1 VKVLAVI
8 PARYLS
14 TRFPGKPL
22 ALILGK
28 PMIQWVWERTLS
40 VPGLC
45 RVLVATDD
53 ERIAAVV
60 TGFGGEAV
68 MTSPGCPSGSD
79 RVWEA
84 VRGEDWDLALNL
96 QGDEPALNPA
106 GITALLAAMAR
117 DERAQMGTLVT
128 AIRERSEFENPNV
141 VKAVL
146 DGAGR
151 CLYFSRSPVP
161 FLRGR
166 GFGEAELW
174 RHVGV
179 YAFRK
184 EFLAAFVSWPKGR
197 LEEVESLE
205 QLRALERGAFVI
217 ATRVEW
223 PGCAVDV
230 PEDIAAAEAF
240 LLQERRQVVP

>member
-1 VKVLAVI
+1 MV
-8 PARYLS
+8 
-14 TRFPGKPL
+14 
-22 ALILGK
+22 
-28 PMIQWVWERTLS
+28 QWVWERTLS
-40 VPGLC
+40 VPGLS

-53 ERIAAVV
+53 DRIAAVV
-60 TGFGGEAV
+60 AGFGGEAV
-68 MTSPGCPSGSD
+68 MTSPACPSGSD

-84 VRGEDWDLALNL
+84 VRGEDWDLVLNL

-106 GITALLAAMAR
+106 GISALVAAMEA

-128 AIRERSEFENPNV
+128 ALSERSDYEDPNV

-146 DGAGR
+146 DGTGR

-166 GFGEAELW
+166 EFEEAELW

-184 EFLAAFVSWPKGR
+184 EFLEAFVSWPKGR
-197 LEEVESLE
+197 LEDTESLE
-205 QLRALERGAFVI
+205 QLRALEHGAFVI
-217 ATRVEW
+217 ATRVDW

-230 PEDIAAAEAF
+230 PDHIAAAEAF
-240 LLQERRQVVP
+240 LIEERRQVIP